1 MNSEVQEL
9 YDRGWFEVSPLW
21 WHRCN
26 AICCPELFKDSYVK
40 RVGLHTHAAIDKW
53 VHTAIY
59 GKPRS
64 TSRRAW
70 RKWRRRMYS
79 QERRATAWMDLQEE
93 AEKIQG

>member
-1 MNSEVQEL
+1 MKSEHFTQ
-9 YDRGWFEVSPLW
+9 
-21 WHRCN
+21 
-26 AICCPELFKDSYVK
+26 AI
-40 RVGLHTHAAIDKW
+40 GLGDFSLRIAIFNHKAYLEEIHKHTHTAIDKW

-79 QERRATAWMDLQEE
+79 QECRATAWMDLQEE
-93 AEKIQG
+93 AVKIQG